1 MKTKKLTVA
10 GRGTVGCLTVA
21 HFLKYTDWD
30 IEWMFDP
37 NIPTAAVGEGTSLIF
52 PKELHKL
59 FGWQHD
65 NLIKIQGTPKQGIY
79 KENWGVGNKFLHP
92 FPIDSVGIHLSAL
105 DFQNEVYTT
114 LKNHPRVNVI
124 ETHVIDPSNLDSD
137 FVMMCTG
144 GQENIDDNFIS
155 RKNIPV
161 NSAYVTQCYWE
172 YPRFTHTLTIAM
184 PWGWV
189 FGIPLQ
195 KRCAIG
201 YMYNKNYTSLDTIK
215 EDVQKI
221 FKQYDLTP
229 SDTTRHLQFNNY
241 SRVSNFS
248 DKVIYNGNASFFLEP
263 LEATSTG
270 TSAYIN
276 RYAWDVWNKQLPV
289 KDANEWYQKEISDI
303 ESMICLH
310 YMSGSSFETEFW
322 DYAKKIAEEKIE
334 LEFQEGSDFST
345 FTMNSLDVYNLN
357 YPSGRAVGSWPE
369 LSYHTNIKQL
379 GLENKLLEFANKYLT
394 KSQKPHINKK

>member
-1 MKTKKLTVA
+1 M
-10 GRGTVGCLTVA
+10 
-21 HFLKYTDWD
+21 
-30 IEWMFDP
+30 
-37 NIPTAAVGEGTSLIF
+37 
-52 PKELHKL
+52 
-59 FGWQHD
+59 
-65 NLIKIQGTPKQGIY
+65 
-79 KENWGVGNKFLHP
+79 
-92 FPIDSVGIHLSAL
+92 
-105 DFQNEVYTT
+105 
-114 LKNHPRVNVI
+114 
-124 ETHVIDPSNLDSD
+124 
-137 FVMMCTG
+137 
-144 GQENIDDNFIS
+144 
-155 RKNIPV
+155 
-161 NSAYVTQCYWE
+161 
-172 YPRFTHTLTIAM
+172 
-184 PWGWV
+184 
-189 FGIPLQ
+189 
-195 KRCAIG
+195 
-201 YMYNKNYTSLDTIK
+201 
-215 EDVQKI
+215 
-221 FKQYDLTP
+221 
-229 SDTTRHLQFNNY
+229 QFNNY

-322 DYAKKIAEEKIE
+322 NYAKKIAEEKIE

-345 FTMNSLDVYNLN
+345 FTMNSLDAYNLN